1 MNRNIVYIH
10 KSNRETTLVKY
21 LDNLKQN
28 GSNKKI
34 TKIVYLKELSRMCKI
49 LKNRE
54 KRFELL
60 MNEKM
65 KGNDENGKILYYN
78 RNTLC

>member
-10 KSNRETTLVKY
+10 KSNRETTFVKY

-49 LKNRE
+49 
-54 KRFELL
+54 
-60 MNEKM
+60 
-65 KGNDENGKILYYN
+65 
-78 RNTLC
+78 